1 MSPKGAKS
9 DLSDRLAA
17 HTSTVE
23 YLQQNCDGGAW
34 VLEMKDLPVSTF
46 FSGFGCAGGHGTQA
60 LKQIYCTLT
69 NLKRVPSLSR
79 PRNRRRRFRA
89 ELFQKINEILDKA
102 EEGVRTQ

>member
-60 LKQIYCTLT
+60 LKQIYTVL
-69 NLKRVPSLSR
+69 
-79 PRNRRRRFRA
+79 RRILRA
-89 ELFQKINEILDKA
+89 ARACAQA
-102 EEGVRTQ
+102 